1 MATKK
6 EIQKYVDMPWSYT
19 VEQEDGYFI
28 VYVNELPGIC
38 TDAETI
44 AEAMIEIK
52 DAIYAAIEL
61 YLDQGREIPEPLNKA
76 KFKGNIAYRTSAERH
91 YRIAKMAQQSHK
103 SLSKTLD
110 FLVDTGLDH
119 RRPSSPAA

>member
-1 MATKK
+1 MVTKK

-38 TDAETI
+38 TDAKTI
-44 AEAMIEIK
+44 NGAMKDIKEAIT
-52 DAIYAAIEL
+52 AAIEL
-61 YLDQGREIPEPLNKA
+61 YLDQGKEIPIPINKA
-76 KFKGNIAYRTSAERH
+76 KFRGKIAYRTSAKRH
-91 YRIAKMAQQSHK
+91 YMIAKIAHQKHK

-110 FLVDTGLDH
+110 ALVDAGMDH
-119 RRPSSPAA
+119 THLSAG